1 MFMPLESARQRKG
14 IGDTRKNGTGYLTDG
29 HYVRKSPSYEEA
41 GKLRNGHAQTFEDTR
56 INYKGVSAMPVVQ
69 MCVKMERNY
78 NGDEIEWNDDQEKE
92 QFWNTVDR
100 GLELAQEKLKKVKE
114 IKGFLGTYATFVL
127 AILSCSDLEIYPMT
141 DDDGTGIYGQS
152 AFAQVQISLEVNRHK
167 GNPWETAKT
176 LIHEGFHIYG
186 GCWKINDA
194 PDRSPGDPHLV
205 YDQQL
210 DTECNSNDMDEIYG
224 ELAGRDKLRV
234 RADAFAQFVM
244 LYG

>member
-14 IGDTRKNGTGYLTDG
+14 IGDTRKNGTGYLTDR
-29 HYVRKSPSYEEA
+29 YFVRKSPSYEEA

-78 NGDEIEWNDDQEKE
+78 NGDEIEWDDDQEKE

-127 AILSCSDLEIYPMT
+127 AILSCSDLEIYPMI
-141 DDDGTGIYGQS
+141 DDRTGIYGQS

-167 GNPWETAKT
+167 GNPRETAKT

-210 DTECNSNDMDEIYG
+210 DTECNSNAMDEIYG

>member
-1 MFMPLESARQRKG
+1 MFMPLENARQRKG
-14 IGDTRKNGTGYLTDG
+14 IGDKRKNGTGYLTER
-29 HYVRKSPSYEEA
+29 YSVRKVSSDEEA
-41 GKLRNGHAQTFEDTR
+41 GKLRNDHAQTFEDTR
-56 INYKGVSAMPVVQ
+56 INYHRVSAMPVVQ
-69 MCVKMERNY
+69 MYVRMERNY
-78 NGDEIEWNDDQEKE
+78 NGDEIAWDDDQEKE

-100 GLELAQEKLKKVKE
+100 GLALAQEKLKKVKE

-127 AILSCSDLEIYPMT
+127 AILSSSDLEIYPMT
-141 DDDGTGIYGQS
+141 DDEGTGMYGQS
-152 AFAQVQISLEVNRHK
+152 AFAQAQISLEVNKHN
-167 GNPWETAKT
+167 GDSWETAKT

-186 GCWKINDA
+186 GCWKINDD

-205 YDQQL
+205 YDLQL